1 MSLGLERLR
10 DEIRPP
16 SHVECADR
24 ALVQTVHRIDE
35 LNAAIRR
42 VRRIHTPKAWMGVQM
57 CDECMRR
64 YPCPTI
70 KTLDGEAA
78 TQDESD
84 DQAVMQPESEV
95 E

>member
-1 MSLGLERLR
+1 VSLYLERLR
-10 DEIRPP
+10 DAIRPP

-24 ALVQTVHRIDE
+24 ALAQTVKRNDE
-35 LNAAIRR
+35 LVGIIRK
-42 VRRIHTPKAWMGVQM
+42 VRRIHTPKPWMGVQM

-78 TQDESD
+78 TQDES
-84 DQAVMQPESEV
+84 EV

>member
-1 MSLGLERLR
+1 MVSLYLERLR
-10 DEIRPP
+10 DAIRPP

-24 ALVQTVHRIDE
+24 ALVGI
-35 LNAAIRR
+35 IRK
-42 VRRIHTPKAWMGVQM
+42 VRRIHTPKPWMGVQM

-78 TQDESD
+78 TQH
-84 DQAVMQPESEV
+84 ESEV